1 VSTIESAWVKKRRW
15 TKPRITASAMG
26 IVWDPCLFLLHD
38 KESRSVGERGLR
50 IGERLRGYSEGRIG
64 KNLAVLREHR
74 WLRGEGM
81 VELEAELWPG
91 VRGRKGD
98 GVERGQ
104 VVGE

>member
-1 VSTIESAWVKKRRW
+1 
-15 TKPRITASAMG
+15 
-26 IVWDPCLFLLHD
+26 
-38 KESRSVGERGLR
+38 
-50 IGERLRGYSEGRIG
+50 RIG